1 MRNPVLK
8 VAYAAVLVAGVA
20 YAFVELRGPS
30 GVGALLQR
38 RSLVH
43 QYEIENQNLNREIQQ
58 HQDRI
63 QRLDQNPTEQEFE
76 IRQRLK
82 LAKPGEKIYILE
94 PDSKK

>member
-1 MRNPVLK
+1 MRNQALK
-8 VAYAAVLVAGVA
+8 VAYAVVLVAGVA

-30 GVGALLQR
+30 GIGALLQR

-58 HQDRI
+58 HEDRI

-94 PDSKK
+94 PNSKK

>member
-1 MRNPVLK
+1 MRNQALK
-8 VAYAAVLVAGVA
+8 VAYAVVLVAGVA

-30 GVGALLQR
+30 GIGAMLQR

-43 QYEIENQNLNREIQQ
+43 QYEIENQTLNREIQQ
-58 HQDRI
+58 QEDRI
-63 QRLDQNPTEQEFE
+63 QRLDQSPTEQEFE

-94 PDSKK
+94 PNSKK